1 MKKIVFIIIMLGMGN
16 LAIAQTFTPVPAQN
30 SWWTV
35 DLFHQSR
42 RLPLGDRFL
51 KTPVNPGLQIR
62 YHQTVLGSGSLKG
75 AGLVQAGYLQFDQ
88 LFRAVNI
95 GGGGEAVWKSESGF
109 YASYIL
115 AFDYQRIFTGNNNFE
130 WINGRYKQKTDRGRS
145 YLRITPVDIS
155 IGYAPRILQKSGIIP
170 ALRYAW
176 LFDIP
181 LYGGDDPNPWSY
193 TQFGLSINW
202 IIGG

>member
-1 MKKIVFIIIMLGMGN
+1 MNKTLLTIIMLCIWNM
-16 LAIAQTFTPVPAQN
+16 ADAQPFTLMPAQN
-30 SWWTV
+30 SWWTF

-42 RLPLGDRFL
+42 TLPAAERMLER
-51 KTPVNPGLQIR
+51 PVNPGYQVR
-62 YHQTVLGSGSLKG
+62 YHHTLLGQGSLKG
-75 AGLVQAGYLQFDQ
+75 AGVVQAAYTSFDQ
-88 LFRAVNI
+88 LFRAVTV

-115 AFDYQRIFTGNNNFE
+115 AFDYERIFTGNNNFE

-145 YLRITPVDIS
+145 CLRITPVDIS
-155 IGYAPRILQKSGIIP
+155 VGYAPRILQKAGIIP

-181 LYGGDDPNPWSY
+181 LYGGDDSNPWSY